1 MTPFLHVE
9 LCTKHYG
16 AIRAVDG
23 VSFSV
28 GPGEIVGVIGPNGSG
43 KTTLFNSILGQIRP
57 TSGRRRCRFSA
68 SSRCGTT

>member
-28 GPGEIVGVIGPNGSG
+28 GPGEIVGVIGPNG
-43 KTTLFNSILGQIRP
+43 K
-57 TSGRRRCRFSA
+57 
-68 SSRCGTT
+68 